1 MDAVYFTAS
10 VPVLLPTRVYPPS
23 VEKLLYFILS
33 HILADARSHSLTH
46 SLTNKKKKK
55 KGSEFAPAELV
66 GQYML
71 VRTHSTILRYLCLFI
86 LYVAEHSPAPKMMET
101 V

>member
-33 HILADARSHSLTH
+33 HILADARSHSLIHSLTH
-46 SLTNKKKKK
+46 SLIKKKKK
-55 KGSEFAPAELV
+55 RFRVRTSGTGWTVHASTYTLN
-66 GQYML
+66 YTSLLML
-71 VRTHSTILRYLCLFI
+71 VYTIRCR
-86 LYVAEHSPAPKMMET
+86 A
-101 V
+101 

>member
-1 MDAVYFTAS
+1 MGKYKK
-10 VPVLLPTRVYPPS
+10 
-23 VEKLLYFILS
+23 EKRINQREKVS
-33 HILADARSHSLTH
+33 HKEEKIERI
-46 SLTNKKKKK
+46 KKKK